1 MRSGRRREEV
11 DRLKRERQGSGAQ
24 RGLYLKVLRR
34 VQPLWVG
41 GGGGGG
47 EVWRGEEGGVPKT
60 NMMMRLKCMKQTLV
74 MFVSVSAPNCHM
86 SFGTVLQSLYLWLVI
101 TAALTVPL
109 PA

>member
-1 MRSGRRREEV
+1 M
-11 DRLKRERQGSGAQ
+11 
-24 RGLYLKVLRR
+24 
-34 VQPLWVG
+34 
-41 GGGGGG
+41 
-47 EVWRGEEGGVPKT
+47 EVWRWVEGGADGSEASRLDSDGTPFDDDA
-60 NMMMRLKCMKQTLV
+60 MLKCMKQTLV